1 MVAQAEAPRVI
12 RIRETSKR
20 GVYELVAAASKLAD
34 GEPADGSAVFSGF
47 TSRDEAA
54 AWARARGLA
63 LSPAKKP
70 ARPRR
75 ATKARKGSK
84 NPQLLTIG
92 NPSTV
97 SASDMRKARDA
108 YKRFHGIEPPPQ
120 CVHVGDGKGV
130 LIGLGEIKRID
141 YGPKR
146 GHRKGPIWFHHFKP
160 GAVLASSPDGRRLVI
175 LDPKGKVLVDWD
187 RGIVR

>member
-1 MVAQAEAPRVI
+1 VI
-12 RIRETSKR
+12 RIRETSRR
-20 GVYELVAAASKLAD
+20 GVFELVAASSALAD
-34 GEPADGSAVFSGF
+34 GDPADGTAVFSGF
-47 TSRDEAA
+47 TSRDEASS
-54 AWARARGLA
+54 WARIRGLQLTGA
-63 LSPAKKP
+63 KPAKAKRAKRP
-70 ARPRR
+70 A
-75 ATKARKGSK
+75 KE

-97 SASDMRKARDA
+97 TARELQQARAA
-108 YKRFHGIEPPPQ
+108 YKRFHGIDPPPK

-141 YGPKR
+141 YGPRR
-146 GHRKGPIWFHHFKP
+146 GRRKGPIWYHHFAP

-175 LDPKGKVLVDWD
+175 LDPKGKLLVDWD